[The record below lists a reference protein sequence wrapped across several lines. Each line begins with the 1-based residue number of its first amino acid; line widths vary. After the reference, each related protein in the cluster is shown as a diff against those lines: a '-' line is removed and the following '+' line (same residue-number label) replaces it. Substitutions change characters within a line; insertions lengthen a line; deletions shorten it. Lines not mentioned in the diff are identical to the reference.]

1 MEISMLF
8 NTLNTVKKV
17 GFNEQCY
24 EVWSTVCT
32 ISS

>member
-1 MEISMLF
+1 MLF
-8 NTLNTVKKV
+8 NILNTVKKV
-17 GFNEQCY
+17 GLNKECY